1 MINFFEDFFYF
12 NNKINYFGNL
22 SKKDNKKDFNEI
34 ILYQKKNAFIQLCTI
49 FISLSI
55 IIFLELIFLYH
66 ESFKINFLLIIIIIF
81 IIFNIFAKILIINSF
96 SNSYTYFIQLCEVIV
111 QYENKIK
118 SKIKIKYM
126 LKTDEE
132 ESEPTS
138 VKIIE
143 AVKNI
148 VMDSECNNDCNI
160 NNKNKKGINFYF
172 NEYQNQ
178 KQKLFKYIFLAYQ
191 KEYIIKKLYIIK
203 FIQILFNYSRY
214 LNYNLNFLINIFKE
228 SLQILNIEEINFES
242 LFKNYEKY
250 IYNHYINT
258 KEKEINELNTSVLNL
273 FESNYKLNE
282 YYMNLIKEINSENNK
297 KKEKINE
304 IIEYIKEKNNLYIL
318 LLEQIKKKINKEN
331 EIINENTQNNII
343 SNIIKGNTSNNNEI
357 SLSDIQLN
365 NYSHESQNKNFEDNI
380 KENKGKSNINKKYDI
395 INEQKK
401 MEIIKSDFI
410 EELNKYCKSK
420 QNLNKTELESNNDN
434 KRIEEKNKLYN
445 INTNISNSDINKIKF
460 DFAKS
465 LTESLKKNKN
475 FNFNSTEEHK

>member
-1 MINFFEDFFYF
+1 
-12 NNKINYFGNL
+12 
-22 SKKDNKKDFNEI
+22 
-34 ILYQKKNAFIQLCTI
+34 
-49 FISLSI
+49 
-55 IIFLELIFLYH
+55 
-66 ESFKINFLLIIIIIF
+66 
-81 IIFNIFAKILIINSF
+81 
-96 SNSYTYFIQLCEVIV
+96 
-111 QYENKIK
+111 
-118 SKIKIKYM
+118 M

-132 ESEPTS
+132 ESEPTL

>member
-132 ESEPTS
+132 ESEPTL

-203 FIQILFNYSRY
+203 FIQILFNY
-214 LNYNLNFLINIFKE
+214 
-228 SLQILNIEEINFES
+228 LNIEEINFES

-304 IIEYIKEKNNLYIL
+304 IIEYIKEKNNLFIL

-475 FNFNSTEEHK
+475 FNFNSNEEHK